1 MGKCLSTTIRKASD
15 IAAELEHKRKLKY
28 KKLIR
33 PNSTGHVVGPDTPLD
48 EEPPLL
54 ASKVAMYEDEEIDK
68 IFE

>member
-15 IAAELEHKRKLKY
+15 IASKMEDGVAAKMDNGY
-28 KKLIR
+28 KKISQ
-33 PNSTGHVVGPDTPLD
+33 PMSSPDNPLD

-54 ASKVAMYEDEEIDK
+54 SSKVAMYEDEEIDK